1 MESPRQGTETRMDQQ
16 DIPTP
21 TRLRRIGR
29 TGLRAGLI
37 LGAAGT
43 LAIAVEAVVRGRIPT
58 AAERLPTAFYTR
70 PIPWGGTEVRP
81 SVPIGTLDGSPLERR
96 IPIRLGA
103 VPDHLIHAVLAIE
116 DQRFYRHH
124 GLDIRR
130 IGGALLANLRA
141 GAIVQGG
148 STLTQQLARSL
159 YLDGSRTPLRK
170 LREAAIALVLE
181 RRYAKSVILEAYLN
195 EVYLGQSGGQPVHGV
210 GAASRLYWGKPIQRL
225 TLAESALLAGMIQA
239 PNRYAPSRN
248 PELARDRRAL
258 VLDQMVEQNRIPR
271 ALAARARRAPLPRPI
286 GSAGPEGRWFRD
298 YALGRL
304 PRRPARRG
312 IAVYTTLDA
321 RLQQAAERAIGSGL
335 TRLGSSGAEA
345 ALVALDPRSGD
356 ILALVGGRDYRSS
369 QFNRAT
375 EARRQ
380 PGSAFKPIVA
390 LTALTPAGPGAPAY
404 TLASTVD
411 DAPLTVPTA
420 RGPWTPANY
429 DGQYHG
435 SVTLREALERS
446 LNVPFARIGLAVGP
460 ERIAATA
467 HQLGITSPL
476 RAVPSLALGSSEVTL
491 LELTRAYGVL
501 AANGRLAE
509 TRVLLGSAR
518 FGESPAS
525 RDPVLTRVTDPAVAF
540 LVTSALQGVVTR
552 GTGSALN
559 GSGRY
564 PGLAGK
570 TGTSNDWRDAWFLA
584 YSPDLVVGVW
594 VGYDDGRS
602 LHLTGASAALPIAA
616 AFLAEAATEG
626 PWEDF
631 EVPDGITEGYV
642 LAGGGWPWECGQRE
656 YFLAG
661 TEPRTAGCVRWDLP
675 QPGEYRDRLEDIQ
688 REAARILRE
697 LLRASRG
704 GR

>member
-1 MESPRQGTETRMDQQ
+1 MDQQ
-16 DIPTP
+16 DRNTP
-21 TRLRRIGR
+21 ARTRRIAR
-29 TGLRAGLI
+29 TGLRVAFTLGVAG
-37 LGAAGT
+37 A
-43 LAIAVEAVVRGRIPT
+43 LAITGEAVVRGRIPPAT
-58 AAERLPTAFYTR
+58 ERFPTAFYTR
-70 PIPWGGTEVRP
+70 PIPWGGAARRTP
-81 SVPIGTLDGSPLERR
+81 VPLGTLDGSPLERR
-96 IPIRLGA
+96 IPVRLDV
-103 VPDHLIHAVLAIE
+103 VPAPLIHAVLAIE

-124 GLDIRR
+124 GLDVRR
-130 IGGALLANLRA
+130 IGGAFLANLRA
-141 GAIVQGG
+141 GGIVQGG

-181 RRYAKSVILEAYLN
+181 RRYAKSAILEAYLN

-210 GAASRLYWGKPIQRL
+210 GAAARVFFGKPIERL

-239 PNRYAPSRN
+239 PNRYAPTRN

-258 VLDQMVEQNRIPR
+258 VLDEMVEQNRIPR
-271 ALAARARRAPLPRPI
+271 ALAARARRAPLPRP
-286 GSAGPEGRWFRD
+286 AGFAALEGRWLRD
-298 YALGRL
+298 YAMDLVPRRL
-304 PRRPARRG
+304 PRRG

-321 RLQQAAERAIGSGL
+321 RLQQAAERAVQGGLGRWGPSGV
-335 TRLGSSGAEA
+335 EA
-345 ALVALDPRSGD
+345 ALVALDPRTGD
-356 ILALVGGRDYRSS
+356 LLALVGGRDYRSS
-369 QFNRAT
+369 QFNRAI

-390 LTALTPAGPGAPAY
+390 LTALAPAGAESPAY

-411 DAPLTVPTA
+411 DAPLTVATA

-429 DGQYHG
+429 DGRYHG
-435 SVTLREALERS
+435 PVTLREALERS
-446 LNVPFARIGLAVGP
+446 LNVPFARIGLALGP

-467 HQLGITSPL
+467 RQLGITSPL

-501 AANGRLAE
+501 AANGRRAE
-509 TRVLLGSAR
+509 TRVILGTAR
-518 FGESPAS
+518 VGELPAVP
-525 RDPVLTRVTDPAVAF
+525 DPVLTRVADPAVTF

-559 GSGRY
+559 SSGRY

-616 AFLAEAATEG
+616 AFLAEAAAAG
-626 PWEDF
+626 PWGDF

-642 LAGGGWPWECGQRE
+642 LAGDGWAGECGQRE

-661 TEPRTAGCVRWDLP
+661 TEPRAAGCLRWDLAEP
-675 QPGEYRDRLEDIQ
+675 DDDLGRLQ
-688 REAARILRE
+688 ALPREAARLLRE
-697 LLRASRG
+697 LFRASRG